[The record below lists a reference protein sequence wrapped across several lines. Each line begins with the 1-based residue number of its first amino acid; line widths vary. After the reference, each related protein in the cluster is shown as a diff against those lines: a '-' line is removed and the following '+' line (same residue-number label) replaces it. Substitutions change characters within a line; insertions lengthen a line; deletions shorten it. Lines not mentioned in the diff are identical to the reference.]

1 MSALHVYRVGT
12 AYWLAPNHAAV
23 VDELKRLGFLDYV
36 LAGEEPFVILELG
49 KVVKALSR

>member
-36 LAGEEPFVILELG
+36 LAGKEPFVILELG
-49 KVVKALSR
+49 KVVKALA